1 MTGGARAE
9 AVEVTDRSQTHSIA
23 FEVDLRQPPRKVWR
37 ALTEPALLSE
47 WLLPVL
53 ELDLRTGASLAFQ
66 IPAEENWGG
75 RVDGRFLQIE
85 PDRKLSYTWVVD
97 DLETVVSFT
106 LTPTPTGTRLS
117 LVQSGFQPGQKRYFG
132 GARHGWKMMWER
144 LVTLLEHGLDVER
157 GSQ

>member
-1 MTGGARAE
+1 MTDSARAA

-23 FEVDLRQPPRKVWR
+23 FEVDLAHPPRKVWR

-53 ELDLRTGASLAFQ
+53 ELELRTGASLAFR

-75 RVDGRFLQIE
+75 RVNGRFLEIE
-85 PDRKLSYTWVVD
+85 PERKLSYTWTVD
-97 DLETVVSFT
+97 ELETVVSFA

-132 GARHGWKMMWER
+132 GARHGWRSMWER
-144 LVTLLEHGLDVER
+144 LVALLERGLDVER
-157 GSQ
+157 ESQ